1 MMTKLSKVL
10 TDTYCDQERHTGEQR
25 LLIRIDDHT
34 PDDVYR
40 GFCNIHLMIPE
51 PDAGTLKLIL
61 DNVPHDPE
69 VEAIAKDL
77 QGTWRTTPA
86 GRTLSVSL
94 TVQQVPEIRR
104 LATAIRQVVARVKR
118 YPDRNWK
125 WIAPR
130 TADSLERLAEVLL
143 RAAIDRTRN

>member
-1 MMTKLSKVL
+1 MTTTMMTNLSKVL
-10 TDTYCDQERHTGEQR
+10 TDTYHDQERHTGEQR
-25 LLIRIDDHT
+25 LLIRIDDRT

-69 VEAIAKDL
+69 VEAIARDL

-86 GRTLSVSL
+86 GRTLCVLL

-104 LATAIRQVVARVKR
+104 LAAAIRQVVGRGKR

-130 TADSLERLAEVLL
+130 AAGSLDRLADALL
-143 RAAIDRTRN
+143 RAAND